1 MNFTNSENSNII
13 CIALIVLLLISA
25 QTLSIIFGDD
35 DGIDMGSDVNHDI
48 TRSDEGRPLSEAIID
63 FKSTKN

>member
-13 CIALIVLLLISA
+13 CITLIVLLLVSA
-25 QTLSIIFGDD
+25 QALSIFFGDN
-35 DGIDMGSDVNHDI
+35 DGIYMGSDINHDI

-63 FKSTKN
+63 FKNAKN